1 MSDILSE
8 MLLLIKILLINTY
21 PKRILHIHPVCRVE
35 AFFTFT
41 AHHKKRTTFRS
52 HHSKPRGSM
61 ILKTLLSL
69 TIFTLNLTFLFA
81 DHAQI
86 SSFTELEEE
95 LEKSDEKTLIV
106 FDVDEVLIT
115 TEDHFIHPYADKAFF
130 PLIHQIIAKAASEK
144 EKIEIEEK
152 LSLSMLLPKRTLIEE
167 SAPNLIKNLQQKGAK
182 VIALTSCPTGA
193 FGVIPKVERWR
204 IEHLHSLNI
213 SFASS
218 FPKIEP
224 CFINDLA
231 TSGNPSP
238 LFEQGVLFSK
248 GYKKGDVLSAFF
260 KQCNFYPKKVI
271 FIDDLNENLD
281 SVKTSLQPL
290 NIEFK
295 GYQYTGAKRFFKV
308 VDEEVINYQFNH
320 LMQTK
325 EWLNDKQVEKLLEA
339 KKKTK

>member
-1 MSDILSE
+1 
-8 MLLLIKILLINTY
+8 
-21 PKRILHIHPVCRVE
+21 
-35 AFFTFT
+35 
-41 AHHKKRTTFRS
+41 
-52 HHSKPRGSM
+52 M

-69 TIFTLNLTFLFA
+69 IFTLNLTFLFA

-86 SSFTELEEE
+86 SSFKELEEE

-130 PLIHQIIAKAASEK
+130 PLVQQVETEAASEE
-144 EKIEIEEK
+144 EKRVVEEK
-152 LSLSMLLPKRTLIEE
+152 LSLCMLLPKRILIEE
-167 SAPNLIKNLQQKGAK
+167 SAPSLIKNLQQKGIK

-193 FGVIPKVERWR
+193 FGIIPKVERWR

-218 FPKIEP
+218 FPKIER

-231 TSGNPSP
+231 ISGKPSP

-260 KQCNFYPKKVI
+260 KQFNFYPRKVI
-271 FIDDLNENLD
+271 FIDDLNENLE

-295 GYQYTGAKRFFKV
+295 GYQYAGAKRFFKT
-308 VDEEVINYQFNH
+308 VDEEVLNYQFNH

-325 EWLNDKQVEKLLEA
+325 EWLSDKQVEELLEA
-339 KKKTK
+339 RKKTKMMKDCAVS